1 MKVRRVGQPALYFL
15 FKESMCGGVILA
27 QSSTAAKV
35 AALVKTAVETLGVEL
50 WDVKFV
56 KEGASW
62 YLRVFIDKEGG
73 VDINDC
79 TDVSHAIDPILDE
92 ADPIKVSYYLEV
104 CSPGLERELSEPW
117 HFERYIGS
125 SVKVKLIRPRDNK
138 KEFIGNLLSFNSDVK
153 IEGEGEELTFLKNE
167 ISSVRLNDA
176 DF

>member
-1 MKVRRVGQPALYFL
+1 
-15 FKESMCGGVILA
+15 MCGGVILA

-35 AALVKTAVETLGVEL
+35 AALVKTTVESLGVEL

-104 CSPGLERELSEPW
+104 CSPGLERELSEPQ

-125 SVKVKLIRPRDNK
+125 SIKVKLIRPKDNK
-138 KEFIGNLLSFNSDVK
+138 KEFTGNLLSFDGDIK
-153 IEGEGEELTFLKNE
+153 IEVDGKELTFLKNE